1 LKAFSFS
8 SPFFSIKFFVSKAVN
23 GFAFSFAFSFVG
35 SVCIEPKVIS
45 KVFFPFF
52 FISFYPL
59 FTMDRDA
66 ITEKLLG
73 DLKEKVFSLLLSL
86 FRFPFVSPVI

>member
-1 LKAFSFS
+1 
-8 SPFFSIKFFVSKAVN
+8 
-23 GFAFSFAFSFVG
+23 
-35 SVCIEPKVIS
+35 
-45 KVFFPFF
+45 
-52 FISFYPL
+52 
-59 FTMDRDA
+59 MDRDA